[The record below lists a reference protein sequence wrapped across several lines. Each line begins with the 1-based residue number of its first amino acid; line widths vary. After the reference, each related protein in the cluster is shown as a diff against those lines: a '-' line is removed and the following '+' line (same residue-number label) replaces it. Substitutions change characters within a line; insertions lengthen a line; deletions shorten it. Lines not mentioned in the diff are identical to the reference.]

1 MNNLSEFINAL
12 LDVADLRRYL
22 IVGFIAVG
30 VGLTGWIPILAANI
44 GMTFLGVPTWAAALI
59 VFLSITWYWM
69 LKYIVEM
76 HRLIK
81 GAQLKIVQ
89 MPSILWK
96 MDLLDATG
104 C

>member
-1 MNNLSEFINAL
+1 MNNLSECRSAL

-22 IVGFIAVG
+22 IVGVIALG
-30 VGLTGWIPILAANI
+30 ICLIDWIPILAANI

-59 VFLSITWYWM
+59 VFLAVTWYWM

-76 HRLIK
+76 HRLVK
-81 GAQLKIVQ
+81 GARLKIVQ

-96 MDLLDATG
+96 MD
-104 C
+104 